1 MQQHS
6 TPSHSKHL
14 LLPPL
19 ASAGLMMLS
28 AMDVAALPGPLL
40 LTKVWADLQAI
51 FRFRLFVCSSVRVDW
66 YRREVSRSSDE

>member
-28 AMDVAALPGPLL
+28 AMEVAALPGPLL
-40 LTKVWADLQAI
+40 LTKVLADLQAI
-51 FRFRLFVCSSVRVDW
+51 LWCFRFDCSF
-66 YRREVSRSSDE
+66 